1 MEIEHIELVL
11 DFLKSN
17 YGNIW
22 RGESPFVYLQGKI
35 KVMRYTVRLVK
46 ENYEVVNKLHT
57 NNFVEA
63 FELEALLKEAYGN
76 DKVWIADAVNEIL
89 VG

>member
-1 MEIEHIELVL
+1 ML
-11 DFLKSN
+11 
-17 YGNIW
+17 
-22 RGESPFVYLQGKI
+22 YLGIRKLRKTVKI
-35 KVMRYTVRLVK
+35 KVMRYTVKLVK

-57 NNFVEA
+57 DNFVEA
-63 FELEALLKEAYGN
+63 LELETLLQEAHGN